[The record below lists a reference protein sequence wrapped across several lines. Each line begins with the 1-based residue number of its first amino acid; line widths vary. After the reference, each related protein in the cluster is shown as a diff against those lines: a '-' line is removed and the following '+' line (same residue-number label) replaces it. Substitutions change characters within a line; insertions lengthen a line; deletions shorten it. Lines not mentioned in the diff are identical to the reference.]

1 MKRKLT
7 YTLIIAVICLLV
19 VSGLALFKN
28 AKKNQNNHQPIAS
41 ISLTEREKEIS
52 ELSFSFLVGYEFQNL
67 GEAEIRINL
76 VHNGQVIQNYE
87 SFFSHEDNPLKKIWI
102 GFENIDNVNYNIVL
116 KQENELGSG
125 VGKIDSECMA
135 KNESGSVSQ
144 VLYVP
149 EQWDTNQNIIVLGAL
164 CLSTEGISD
173 ADNTTLFNTKN
184 FSDMQQLYQS
194 LSQQPGYEYCYIIE
208 LHF

>member
-1 MKRKLT
+1 MRKKNW
-7 YTLIIAVICLLV
+7 IFAAICLLIV
-19 VSGLALFKN
+19 GIFGLFVKN
-28 AKKNQNNHQPIAS
+28 REKNNPIQPITT

-52 ELSFSFLVGYEFQNL
+52 ELSFSFLLGYEFQNL

-76 VHNGQVIQNYE
+76 VHNGRVIQNYE

-102 GFENIDNVNYNIVL
+102 GFENIDNINYNIVL

-164 CLSTEGISD
+164 CLSTEGISNV
-173 ADNTTLFNTKN
+173 DNTTLFNTKN